1 MSIRNQSASDFTET
15 CDDCERDTPH
25 TVSIQLR
32 TESKKPENAE
42 FSREPYRISE
52 CMVCGA
58 ETMLRM
64 NNA

>member
-1 MSIRNQSASDFTET
+1 MSTRDQSASDFTET
-15 CDDCERDTPH
+15 CDGCERNTPH

-32 TESKKPENAE
+32 TESKKRENAQ

-58 ETMLRM
+58 ETALRM

>member
-1 MSIRNQSASDFTET
+1 MSIRDQSASDFTET
-15 CDDCERDTPH
+15 CGDCGRDTPH

-32 TESKKPENAE
+32 TESEKRENAE
-42 FSREPYRISE
+42 FSREPYRVSE

-58 ETMLRM
+58 ETTLRM